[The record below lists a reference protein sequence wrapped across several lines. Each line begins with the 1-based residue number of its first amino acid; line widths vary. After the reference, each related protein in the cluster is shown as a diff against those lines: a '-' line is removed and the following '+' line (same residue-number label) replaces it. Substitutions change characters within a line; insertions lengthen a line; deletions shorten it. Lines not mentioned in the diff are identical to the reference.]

1 MSKSSSEHHSDEG
14 AMPNQSSISE
24 PSHAERARTLL
35 HIGSIGSLS
44 TLSQKR
50 PGWPFSSVMP
60 YGLDPDGRPTFLIS
74 TMAMHTQNILHD
86 PRASLLVAESEADG
100 DPLGAS
106 RVTLMGKISQV
117 PDQELKVV
125 KERYLS
131 RYENARYWVNFKDF
145 AFYRLEIEEIYF
157 VGGFSVMGWVTATQY
172 HRAEVDPLAELAPE
186 IITHMNEDHS
196 DALLLLARHFDGTTP
211 DEVKMTAVDRLG
223 FDLQLKTADEVH
235 GTRIQF
241 THEARNTKAVRE
253 VLVEMVQNAR
263 EQA

>member
-1 MSKSSSEHHSDEG
+1 MSNSSSEHHGDEG
-14 AMPNQSSISE
+14 LIDGSSTAE

-35 HIGSIGSLS
+35 HIGRIGSLS

-50 PGWPFSSVMP
+50 PGFPFGSVMP
-60 YGLDPDGRPTFLIS
+60 YGLDPEGRPTFLIS

-86 PRASLLVAESEADG
+86 PRASLLVTESEADE
-100 DPLGAS
+100 DPLGAA
-106 RVTLMGKISQV
+106 RVTLMGAVAPV
-117 PDQELKVV
+117 PELELEVV

-131 RYENARYWVNFKDF
+131 RYENARYWVDFKDF
-145 AFYRLEIEEIYF
+145 AFYRLEVEEVYF
-157 VGGFSVMGWVTATQY
+157 VGGFGVMGWVTAVQY
-172 HRAEVDPLAELAPE
+172 QQAEVDPLAELAPG
-186 IITHMNEDHS
+186 IIEHMNEDHA
-196 DALLLLARHFDGTTP
+196 DALLLLARHFDGSVP

-241 THEARNTKAVRE
+241 TREARNAKAVRE
-253 VLVEMVQNAR
+253 VLVEMVKNVR